1 MPTGRAGGKWRDE
14 LEGTGGPGQSG
25 PGRFSTEV
33 KRSEASHEGEK

>member
-14 LEGTGGPGQSG
+14 LEGTGGPG
-25 PGRFSTEV
+25 RFLTEV